1 MENTVEMLKKLTG
14 ENGNN
19 AYTLIGD
26 KGNAYALPYFKSLLN
41 VSLESS
47 RVLTES
53 ESVPFIGMVL
63 HSSVNFA
70 GNAINMEGDERYA
83 FLKSLEN
90 GSSLY
95 YTIAMQNVETLK
107 FNYTYSKYY
116 SVKYETWKDKIIEMY
131 NEYNALMSSKQNQYI
146 TEHEFL
152 NTKYGFDVKRAED
165 GKTLDNSRIVRVEYE
180 NGEGF
185 ILNYNS
191 YDVTVVYEG
200 TTYNVESL
208 GYIAYSNN

>member
-1 MENTVEMLKKLTG
+1 
-14 ENGNN
+14 
-19 AYTLIGD
+19 
-26 KGNAYALPYFKSLLN
+26 
-41 VSLESS
+41 
-47 RVLTES
+47 
-53 ESVPFIGMVL
+53 
-63 HSSVNFA
+63 
-70 GNAINMEGDERYA
+70 
-83 FLKSLEN
+83 
-90 GSSLY
+90 
-95 YTIAMQNVETLK
+95 MQNVEALK

-152 NTKYGFDVKRAED
+152 NTKYGFDVKRSED
-165 GKTLDNSRIVRVEYE
+165 GKDLDNSRIVRVEYE

-200 TTYNVESL
+200 TTYNIESL